1 MKKLLPNS
9 IFTLSLFVL
18 ILVCYFSNK
27 NIKANVLDLKQK
39 IYLENLS
46 AFCSEDSKKLFKCTN
61 INHNPITGII
71 IFPRFGKSI
80 LISEYKDGYEEGKS
94 IIFDNTGVKKIE
106 TIYKNGE
113 LIDQKFYYPNGK
125 ISLEIGNNIFKG
137 YYENGQ
143 VHFES
148 LDGIY
153 KEYDKTGKL
162 LKTNKTN

>member
-18 ILVCYFSNK
+18 ILVCHFSNK
-27 NIKANVLDLKQK
+27 NVNANVLDLKQK

-46 AFCSEDSKKLFKCTN
+46 AFCSEDSKELFKCTN

-71 IFPRFGKSI
+71 IFPRFGNSI
-80 LISEYKDGYEEGKS
+80 LISEYKDGYNEGKS
-94 IIFDNTGVKKIE
+94 IAFNN
-106 TIYKNGE
+106 NGM
-113 LIDQKFYYPNGK
+113 KFYEIKYKKGKQINSIFYHPNGK
-125 ISLEIGNNIFKG
+125 IHLEMGNNINKA

-143 VHFES
+143 VQYEIM
-148 LDGIY
+148 DGIY

>member
-46 AFCSEDSKKLFKCTN
+46 AFCSEDSKELFKCTN

-80 LISEYKDGYEEGKS
+80 LISEYKDGYNEGKN
-94 IIFDNTGVKKIE
+94 IIFDNTGVKIQE
-106 TIYKNGE
+106 GIYKNGKS
-113 LIDQKFYYPNGK
+113 IDLKFYYPNGK
-125 ISLEIGNNIFKG
+125 IKLEMGNNIHKE

-143 VHFES
+143 VQYEII
-148 LDGIY
+148 DGIY

-162 LKTNKTN
+162 LKANKTN